1 MSLSDLAAIGSL
13 VSGVAVL
20 VSLVYLSQQIRQ
32 NTKHSRAL
40 IQQGRAARIADSA
53 FRLAELRASDG
64 IEKCFQGEANVDA
77 KDVGR
82 FLNIARAVFI
92 SAEDSYFQHR
102 EGLLDGMAFASFEAS
117 VRSGMGSAGMAA
129 GWMLTRDMYEPEF
142 RAYIDRMLGDLN
154 VMRDGS
160 NRNLQ
165 NWKAALKALAPK
177 ADAAGRLSTPT

>member
-1 MSLSDLAAIGSL
+1 MSLSDLASIATF

-53 FRLAELRASDG
+53 FRLAELRANDEM
-64 IEKCFQGEANVDA
+64 EKCFQGDANVSG

-82 FLNIARAVFI
+82 FLNIARAIFI

-117 VRSGMGSAGMAA
+117 VRSGMGSAGIAA
-129 GWMLTRDMYEPEF
+129 GWMLTREMYEPEF

-154 VMRDGS
+154 VVRDGT
-160 NRNLQ
+160 NRSLE
-165 NWKAALKALAPK
+165 NWKAALASMSPK
-177 ADAAGRLSTPT
+177 PAGEIAK